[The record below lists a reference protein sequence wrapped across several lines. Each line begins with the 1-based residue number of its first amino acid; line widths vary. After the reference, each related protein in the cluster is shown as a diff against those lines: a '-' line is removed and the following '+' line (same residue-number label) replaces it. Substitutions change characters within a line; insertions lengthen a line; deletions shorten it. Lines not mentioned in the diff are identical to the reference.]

1 MKKFI
6 INFLIIA
13 CLPLV
18 ISFVA
23 TLVTPKLWFGM
34 GSYSVKDHL
43 MGKKILVETK
53 GLYKD
58 VDVEEYI
65 VGVMATVIPPDYD
78 MEALKVQAVLIRT
91 NVLKE
96 IEEQNTYDSKDLT
109 YTYLTREEREKLWG
123 ERKFYRNECRMEQA
137 VSATAGQVIYYKN
150 ELIMALYHEVSIGR
164 TASGKEILD
173 EDIPYLQSVESNQ
186 DVEANHYMNIQIF
199 TKEDYDGFLGQ
210 KNITQN
216 VENQEDNVGE
226 SNGQDSNENSA
237 ENSGQDSNENSAEN
251 SGQDSD
257 ENSTENSGQDS
268 NENSVE
274 SNGQDSNE
282 NSAENSGQ
290 DSDVDSND
298 NSSKNKGDKRKNGE
312 ALQVLV
318 EECSENGFVKKLR
331 VGNEVYDGKEAMEL
345 FGLPSMNF
353 YVEQVETGTRFVCL
367 GKGNCLGVSMYGANY
382 MAQNGSNY
390 RDIISYYYKDVHME
404 NYN

>member
-226 SNGQDSNENSA
+226 S
-237 ENSGQDSNENSAEN
+237 SGQDSNENS
-251 SGQDSD
+251 
-257 ENSTENSGQDS
+257 TENS
-268 NENSVE
+268 
-274 SNGQDSNE
+274 GQDSNE

-390 RDIISYYYKDVHME
+390 RDIISYYYKDVHIE

>member
-13 CLPLV
+13 FLPLL

-199 TKEDYDGFLGQ
+199 TKEDYDAILEQ
-210 KNITQN
+210 KNKAQN
-216 VENQEDNVGE
+216 
-226 SNGQDSNENSA
+226 
-237 ENSGQDSNENSAEN
+237 
-251 SGQDSD
+251 D
-257 ENSTENSGQDS
+257 ENSDQNRSENKQ
-268 NENSVE
+268 
-274 SNGQDSNE
+274 
-282 NSAENSGQ
+282 
-290 DSDVDSND
+290 
-298 NSSKNKGDKRKNGE
+298 DKRKNGE
-312 ALQVLV
+312 SLQVLV

-331 VGNEVYDGKEAMEL
+331 VENEIYDGKEAMEL